1 MSIPTGRHVRRT
13 WTELPRPVA
22 GPLHRTDDGT
32 LWGTVTLGWP
42 DELISPHPA
51 WWHELATAALATA
64 HALEAEQSPMPPA
77 EEQPVEEE
85 PLGLRASV
93 VGREPY
99 VDPTPTGTHPTLTA
113 GAGQ

>member
-1 MSIPTGRHVRRT
+1 MSTTPTGRHVRRT

-42 DELISPHPA
+42 DELISPNPA

-64 HALEAEQSPMPPA
+64 HALEAEQSPMPPV
-77 EEQPVEEE
+77 EEPPATPVEEE
-85 PLGLRASV
+85 PLGLRAAA
-93 VGREPY
+93 VGRELY
-99 VDPTPTGTHPTLTA
+99 VDPALTA
-113 GAGQ
+113 GADQ